1 MGGVAGGQVTDTL
14 PDWLQASLD
23 ADPTLGQ
30 VGVVADW
37 LDEHGHPLAPGWRWL
52 WANGRVPWGY
62 GRAYLWS
69 DWTKDAE
76 DLSELPGTVLDL
88 FIVKATVVTYKSKRH
103 KVWWYDYFSAAYA
116 DAARAVVESGFLTR
130 VE

>member
-88 FIVKATVVTYKSKRH
+88 FIVKATVLHTNPRDTRCGGTTISLPPTPTPLAP
-103 KVWWYDYFSAAYA
+103 SL
-116 DAARAVVESGFLTR
+116 RAVS
-130 VE
+130 